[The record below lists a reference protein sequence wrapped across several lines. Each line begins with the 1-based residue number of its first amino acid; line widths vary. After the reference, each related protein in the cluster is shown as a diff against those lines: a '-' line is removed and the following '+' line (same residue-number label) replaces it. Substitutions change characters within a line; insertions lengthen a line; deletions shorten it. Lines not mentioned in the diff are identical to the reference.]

1 MLTIKNIDTLRY
13 TNLGN
18 NFWISQVSKDYSN
31 KGKSYYS
38 FTITNNIF
46 VATIFLER
54 ESSRFLLDPAVLEH
68 ESLYM
73 MHISMSNV
81 EMKLSLDAIKD
92 KNVFIQKLT
101 YLCLTLTT

>member
-1 MLTIKNIDTLRY
+1 MLTIENVEVLRY

-18 NFWISQVSKDYSN
+18 NFWISQVSNDYDRH
-31 KGKSYYS
+31 GKAYYG

-54 ESSRFLLDPAVLEH
+54 ESSRFMLDPAVLEYQ
-68 ESLYM
+68 SLYM
-73 MHISMSNV
+73 LKLSLNNV